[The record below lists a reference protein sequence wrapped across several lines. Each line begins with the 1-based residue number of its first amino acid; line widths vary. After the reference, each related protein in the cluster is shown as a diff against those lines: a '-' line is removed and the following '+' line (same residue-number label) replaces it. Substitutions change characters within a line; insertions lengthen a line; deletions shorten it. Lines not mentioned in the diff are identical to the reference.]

1 MKLLVLIDGSMWSH
15 KAAMYA
21 LQLARKK
28 EAEIVLF
35 SVLDKRESKAM
46 AFNFCTQSNMCD
58 RIENYES
65 QIWRDMRRSINDEM
79 TQMLIQMGKQKISAT
94 SRIVEGNIAEEVVK
108 EANGGGYSLIIMG
121 ASGKQARSTL
131 SKLFVNISNEV
142 DIPLFI
148 AH

>member
-1 MKLLVLIDGSMWSH
+1 MKILVLIDGSMWSH

-21 LQLARKK
+21 LQIAKK
-28 EAEIVLF
+28 KDAEIMLF
-35 SVLDKRESKAM
+35 SVLDKRESKSM

-79 TQMLIQMGKQKISAT
+79 TQMLIQLGKQRIKAE
-94 SRIVEGNIAEEVVK
+94 SRIVEGGLVEEVVR
-108 EANGGGYSLIIMG
+108 EANTGGYSVIIMG
-121 ASGKQARSTL
+121 ASGKQARSTP

>member
-1 MKLLVLIDGSMWSH
+1 MKILILIDGSMWSH

-21 LQLARKK
+21 LQLAKKK

-35 SVLDKRESKAM
+35 SVLDKRESKSM

-65 QIWRDMRRSINDEM
+65 QIWHDMRRSINDEM
-79 TQMLIQMGKQKISAT
+79 TQMLIQMGKQGISTT
-94 SRIVEGNIAEEVVK
+94 SKIVEGDLVGEIIK
-108 EANGGGYSLIIMG
+108 EAKSGGYSLIMMG
-121 ASGKQARSTL
+121 ASGKQARTTI
-131 SKLFVNISNEV
+131 SKLFVDISNEV
-142 DIPLFI
+142 TIPLFI